1 MGSSARIFREGQ
13 PSRRKEISRLF
24 ERKRKTIAFM
34 AVVFFIIKGEKMPER
49 TSQVIRMGQL
59 KGAKIKV
66 KEVKNDGLHEYV
78 TIINRGTVT
87 QPMSGWVLASLRGQ
101 AFYPF
106 TDDLMLE
113 PGMVIKVQSGQL
125 EPKAA
130 QEEQGALKKLLWTI
144 GQVWNN
150 NGDTAILF
158 DANGLEIDRLSYPN
172 ERVMGSS
179 ASRRK
184 ILIGGDG
191 GFEIVNDSTPRSK
204 KVTRK

>member
-1 MGSSARIFREGQ
+1 
-13 PSRRKEISRLF
+13 
-24 ERKRKTIAFM
+24 
-34 AVVFFIIKGEKMPER
+34 MPER
-49 TSQVIRMGQL
+49 TLQVVRIGQL
-59 KGAKIKV
+59 KGAKVKV

-113 PGMVIKVQSGQL
+113 PGMILKVQSGQL
-125 EPKAA
+125 EPNAA
-130 QEEQGALKKLLWTI
+130 QEERGTLKKLLWTI

-150 NGDTAILF
+150 HSDTAILF
-158 DANGLEIDRLSYPN
+158 DANGLEIDRLSYPYD
-172 ERVMGSS
+172 RVMGSS
-179 ASRRK
+179 ANRRK
-184 ILIGGDG
+184 FLVGGDG
-191 GFEIVNDSTPRSK
+191 GFEIVNDSLPRSK

>member
-1 MGSSARIFREGQ
+1 
-13 PSRRKEISRLF
+13 
-24 ERKRKTIAFM
+24 
-34 AVVFFIIKGEKMPER
+34 MPER
-49 TSQVIRMGQL
+49 TSQVVRMGQL
-59 KGAKIKV
+59 KGAKIKI

-78 TIINRGTVT
+78 AIVNRGTVT

-106 TDDLMLE
+106 ADDLILE
-113 PGMVIKVQSGQL
+113 PDMIVKIQSGQL

-130 QEEQGALKKLLWTI
+130 QAEHGALKKLLWTI

-150 NGDTAILF
+150 HSDTAILF
-158 DANGLEIDRLSYPN
+158 DANGLEVDRLSYPY

-179 ASRRK
+179 ANRRK
-184 ILIGGDG
+184 ILVAGDS
-191 GFEIVNDSTPRSK
+191 GFEIVNDSMSRSK

>member
-1 MGSSARIFREGQ
+1 MS
-13 PSRRKEISRLF
+13 
-24 ERKRKTIAFM
+24 
-34 AVVFFIIKGEKMPER
+34 ER
-49 TSQVIRMGQL
+49 TSQVVRLGQL
-59 KGAKIKV
+59 KGAKIKI

-78 TIINRGTVT
+78 AIINRGTVT

-130 QEEQGALKKLLWTI
+130 QEEQGVLKKLLWTI

-184 ILIGGDG
+184 ILIDGVG
-191 GFEIVNDSTPRSK
+191 GFEVVNDSTPRSK